1 VGPSETGEG
10 DVDNVGDADADRD
23 GDGMLGQGFVLV
35 DTALARCI
43 EITHYEYYRWSLLL
57 VLERDTA
64 ATLERQ
70 VVAWRGKRC
79 VRWKVF
85 LPDPWPFECSAV
97 VAA

>member
-43 EITHYEYYRWSLLL
+43 
-57 VLERDTA
+57 
-64 ATLERQ
+64 
-70 VVAWRGKRC
+70 
-79 VRWKVF
+79 
-85 LPDPWPFECSAV
+85 
-97 VAA
+97 